1 MKESGF
7 EMPPDPE
14 VEAQFMEL
22 NYLEKQIGKTGKLA
36 IQPLLKLNNTD
47 LWQLSMMRKAGQ

>member
-36 IQPLLKLNNTD
+36 IQPL
-47 LWQLSMMRKAGQ
+47 